1 MREGLITYY
10 NYIGEAASLLISCLL
25 MFAMLYT
32 RPKKTYVYRFIFVG
46 TIWSIAASILQ
57 IIIII
62 IANRP
67 ELLYNNWL
75 FPVLLITYLMV
86 YNGVLYYIFSYVNMM
101 SLARRKQRREFLIMY
116 AVLSAIYFG
125 VLIIRMAS
133 GSLYKVNL
141 AYIDIFGMVR
151 FYSIAGIICAAVCFY
166 ATVTN
171 KRNISRV
178 IWHTVCIFVPIEI
191 IVLLMQI
198 WAARYYHA
206 IFVGMT
212 HASILLIAFLLFHN
226 IPYDEESGCESQN
239 ALDEFI
245 KQAIGK
251 RDFYLVYTEFKIP
264 SIENFISEDDV
275 QEVGIN
281 ACRSIEAISDKVRLF
296 RMAEDKFVNVIDI
309 SDRKTALGIANQIRG
324 VFDRVKTELKVPFNY
339 VIITGKIDEELRDP
353 LKVRQFYEY
362 LTGKYDGKNNSYF
375 YVAAPEDYE
384 GFADIYEITKSLKD
398 IRNRMD
404 YNDERVL
411 VYAQPIYSVDTK
423 SFRVAEALMRLK
435 IGDKIYSPDKFIPIA
450 ERSGCIH
457 ALSCI
462 MLDKICRVVQELE
475 QYYEFDAISVNI
487 SSKELSSLE
496 MDTDFLDII
505 DKYDFDVSKI
515 RMEITESAMFED
527 HSAAVDNM
535 AILDRAGIQLYL
547 DDFGTGYSSFE
558 RVMDC
563 PVKTIKFDKTL
574 LYKSLDDD
582 RMDDI
587 LSYMIEVFKKNG
599 FVTLVEGVE
608 DADQNKYS
616 VDRGF
621 DYIQGYHYA
630 KPEPIEELKKYFT
643 RKSSF

>member
-1 MREGLITYY
+1 MREGLIINY
-10 NYIGEAASLLISCLL
+10 NYIGEVASLLIGCLL

-32 RPKKTYVYRFIFVG
+32 RPKKTYVYRFIFAG

-67 ELLYNNWL
+67 EFLYNNWL
-75 FPVLLITYLMV
+75 FPVLMITYLIV

-171 KRNISRV
+171 RRNISRV

-191 IVLLMQI
+191 MVLLMQI
-198 WAARYYHA
+198 WVARYYQA
-206 IFVGMT
+206 IFAGMT

-245 KQAIGK
+245 KQTIGK
-251 RDFYLVYTEFKIP
+251 RDFYLVFTEFKIP

-275 QEVGIN
+275 QEIGIN

-296 RMAEDKFVNVIDI
+296 RVAEDMFVNVIDI

-339 VIITGKIDEELRDP
+339 VIITGKVDEELRDP

-362 LTGKYDGKNNSYF
+362 LSGKYDGKNNSYF
-375 YVAAPEDYE
+375 YVAAPEDYA
-384 GFADIYEITKSLKD
+384 GFEDIYEITGSLKD

-411 VYAQPIYSVDTK
+411 VYAQPIYSVDTE

>member
-1 MREGLITYY
+1 MFLNY
-10 NYIGEAASLLISCLL
+10 NYIGEAASLLLGCLL
-25 MFAMLYT
+25 MFVMLYT
-32 RPKKTYVYRFIFVG
+32 RPKKTYVYRYVFTG

-57 IIIII
+57 ILIII

-67 ELLYNNWL
+67 GILYNSKL
-75 FPVLLITYLMV
+75 FPVLLLVYLLV
-86 YNGVLYYIFSYVNMM
+86 YNGVLYFIFSYVNMM
-101 SLARRKQRREFLIMY
+101 SLARRRQRREFLLMY
-116 AVLSAIYFG
+116 IVLSAIYITA
-125 VLIIRMAS
+125 LIFRMAS
-133 GSLYKVNL
+133 GSFYTVYLEYV
-141 AYIDIFGMVR
+141 DIFGFVR
-151 FYSIAGIICAAVCFY
+151 FYCIAGIICAAVCFY

-171 KRNISRV
+171 KHHISRV
-178 IWHTVCIFVPIEI
+178 IWDTVCIFVPVEI
-191 IVLLMQI
+191 AVLLMQI
-198 WAARYYHA
+198 WAVRYYHA
-206 IFVGMT
+206 VFAGMT
-212 HASILLIAFLLFHN
+212 HSAILLLAFLLFHN

-245 KQAIGK
+245 KKTIGK
-251 RDFYLVYTEFKIP
+251 RDFYLVFTEFKLP
-264 SIENFISEDDV
+264 SVENLINEGDI
-275 QEVGIN
+275 QIVGIN
-281 ACRSIEAISDKVRLF
+281 ACRSIEAISNKVRLF
-296 RMAEDKFVNVIDI
+296 RLSDDKFVNLIDVP
-309 SDRKTALGIANQIRG
+309 DEKTALGMANQIRG

-339 VIITGKIDEELRDP
+339 VIITGKVDKELKDP
-353 LKVRQFYEY
+353 VKIRQFYEY
-362 LTGKYDGKNNSYF
+362 IAGKFDGKNNSYY
-375 YVAAPEDYE
+375 YVAGAKDYE
-384 GFADIYEITKSLKD
+384 DFAGIFEVTASLKD

-404 YNDERVL
+404 YNDERVV
-411 VYAQPIYSVDTK
+411 VYAQPIYSVDSD

-450 ERSGCIH
+450 EKSGCIH

-462 MLDKICRVVQELE
+462 MLDKICRVVQDLE
-475 QYYEFDAISVNI
+475 KYYEFDAISINI
-487 SSKELSSLE
+487 SSKELSSQE

-527 HSAAVDNM
+527 QSAAADNM

-608 DADQNKYS
+608 DENQSRYS
-616 VDRGF
+616 VERGF
-621 DYIQGYHYA
+621 DFIQGYHYA

-643 RKSSF
+643 RKSNF

>member
-1 MREGLITYY
+1 MILNY
-10 NYIGEAASLLISCLL
+10 NYIGEAASLLISCIL
-25 MFAMLYT
+25 MFVMLYT
-32 RPKKTYVYRFIFVG
+32 RPKKTYVYKFVFVG
-46 TIWSIAASILQ
+46 TIWSIAASILE

-67 ELLYNNWL
+67 ETLYNSRV
-75 FPVLLITYLMV
+75 FPVLLLVYLMV

-101 SLARRKQRREFLIMY
+101 SMARRKQRKEFLIMY
-116 AVLSAIYFG
+116 AVLSAIYIT
-125 VLIIRMAS
+125 VLIIRMVS
-133 GSLYKVNL
+133 GSLYKVYL
-141 AYIDIFGMVR
+141 EYIDIFGFVR
-151 FYSIAGIICAAVCFY
+151 FYCIAGIICAAVCFY

-171 KRNISRV
+171 KHHISRV
-178 IWHTVCIFVPIEI
+178 IWHTVCIFVPVEI
-191 IVLLMQI
+191 IVLLMQL
-198 WAARYYHA
+198 WAAKSYHA
-206 IFVGMT
+206 IFAGIT
-212 HASILLIAFLLFHN
+212 HSAILLLAFLLFHN

-245 KQAIGK
+245 KAVIGK
-251 RDFYLVYTEFKIP
+251 RAFYLVFTEFKLP
-264 SIENFISEDDV
+264 SVENFISEGDI
-275 QEVGIN
+275 QIIGIN
-281 ACRSIEAISDKVRLF
+281 ACRSIEAISNKVRLF
-296 RMAEDKFVNVIDI
+296 RISEDKFVNIIDV
-309 SDRKTALGIANQIRG
+309 SDEKAALGMANQIRG
-324 VFDRVKTELKVPFNY
+324 VFDRVKTELKLPFNY
-339 VIITGKIDEELRDP
+339 VIITGRVDKQLKDPFKI
-353 LKVRQFYEY
+353 RQFYEY
-362 LTGKYDGKNNSYF
+362 LSGKFDDKNNSYY
-375 YVAAPEDYE
+375 YVAEKEDYDN
-384 GFADIYEITKSLKD
+384 FADIYEITYSLKD

-404 YNDERVL
+404 YNDERVV
-411 VYAQPIYSVDTK
+411 VYAQPIYSVDTD

-450 ERSGCIH
+450 EKSGCIH

-462 MLDKICRVVQELE
+462 MLDKICRVVQDLE
-475 QYYEFDAISVNI
+475 KYYEFDAISINI
-487 SSKELSSLE
+487 SSKELSSRE

-505 DKYDFDVSKI
+505 DKYEFDVSKI

-608 DADQNKYS
+608 DEQQNKYS
-616 VDRGF
+616 MDRGF

-643 RKSSF
+643 RKSNF